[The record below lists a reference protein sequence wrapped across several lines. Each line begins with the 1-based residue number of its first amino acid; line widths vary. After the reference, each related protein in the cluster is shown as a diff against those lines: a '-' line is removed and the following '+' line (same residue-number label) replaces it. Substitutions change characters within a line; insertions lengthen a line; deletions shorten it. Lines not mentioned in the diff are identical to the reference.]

1 MLLDVEAELNMSNEQ
16 GSLMDRVTVG
26 VISASRKLLLSVVV
40 FSLVFIVYHAVD
52 EEITTIEPSDYL
64 GTLFRDPTSSHLLE
78 TIVSR
83 ASDKPFALIWNTYL
97 KGKLSRLA
105 VHPVS
110 NFVVAKALER
120 ASPTHL
126 DDAYTELHDVWEKMI
141 SMFL

>member
-1 MLLDVEAELNMSNEQ
+1 MLLDVEAELDMSDEH

-26 VISASRKLLLSVVV
+26 VISASRKLLFTVV
-40 FSLVFIVYHAVD
+40 FSLVFIIYHAVD
-52 EEITTIEPSDYL
+52 EGTTTIEPSDYL

-78 TIVSR
+78 TIVAR

-97 KGKLSRLA
+97 KGKLPRLA

-126 DDAYTELHDVWEKMI
+126 EDAYTELQDVWEKMI
-141 SMFL
+141 STAL